1 MSANRR
7 GWRWLAAAALAL
19 AALSVF
25 AVLNAA
31 YFLQSPATPAAPADL
46 LAVLGGDGG
55 DRGLTAANLYASG
68 MAPHLLLTGMEDSP
82 PRVRRA
88 LLHWRVQVLADEGV
102 PLKQIELDVESNN
115 SMEEALNTRRLMEAR
130 GWHRVLVVSDP
141 SHMRR
146 LSWTWRRAF
155 EGSGLAYSLVASS
168 PADWKPDIWWRDEKS
183 GAAVI
188 MECIK
193 IAYYLA
199 KY

>member
-1 MSANRR
+1 MSANRHR
-7 GWRWLAAAALAL
+7 WRWFVAVALAL
-19 AALSVF
+19 AALCVF
-25 AVLNAA
+25 AVLQAA
-31 YFLQSPATPAAPADL
+31 RFLEGPASQPVPADL
-46 LAVLGGDGG
+46 MAVLGGDGG
-55 DRGLTAANLYASG
+55 DRGLTAASLYAAG
-68 MAPHLLLTGMEDSP
+68 MAPRVLVAGMEGIP
-82 PRVRRA
+82 PKAKRA
-88 LLHWRVQVLADEGV
+88 IMHWRVQVLTQEGV
-102 PLKQIELDVESNN
+102 PLERLEFDYASNN

-130 GWHRVLVVSDP
+130 GWRHVLVVSDP

-168 PADWKPDIWWRDEKS
+168 PPDWKPDIWWRDEKS

-188 MECIK
+188 LESIK